1 VSAEAVIAA
10 NAPYWGAE
18 AEICRTYFRSPDRSA
33 ASDAAWIARQAAK
46 ELLDGVV
53 PRLRQLDRAIE
64 RPDADTDTD
73 TDALADLAEE
83 LHEEAA
89 HLAAFAAAHRRI
101 RPPRSAGLSR
111 AELEAAVAWPGN
123 LALRE
128 LRARHIEE
136 DPRLGAI
143 AGSVSEGG
151 CCALFREG
159 LALAG
164 GSDADDAIA
173 EACGAVFADEAEHM
187 LAGLRSVEA
196 STLSA
201 EDWEVV
207 VRMSVEQSRA
217 RLVMRDEQFG
227 GAVTAERLAELV
239 ASGSDPLLP
248 G

>member
-1 VSAEAVIAA
+1 MNVDAVIAA

-18 AEICRTYFRSPDRSA
+18 AEICRTYFRSPGRSA
-33 ASDAAWIARQAAK
+33 ESDARWIARQAAK

-64 RPDADTDTD
+64 GPDAD
-73 TDALADLAEE
+73 AEAVAHLAEE

-101 RPPRSAGLSR
+101 RPPGSAGLGR
-111 AELEAAVAWPGN
+111 AELEVAVAWPGN
-123 LALRE
+123 LALRD
-128 LRARHIEE
+128 LRARHLQENAH
-136 DPRLGAI
+136 LGAI
-143 AGSVSEGG
+143 AGSVSAGG